1 MPNTF
6 ICIFCFSELKGN
18 MSANVV
24 MKYLLSLWRSESQSY
39 CGNVRFGLTILMF
52 LVLVNFDTGSGRLA
66 FACGSE
72 ANDELKRR
80 CFSNYSADMSSFFF
94 ANTFVWMTAGALI
107 VQWVLIT
114 VYSSKH
120 LQKIRGNTND
130 TELRKQLCRELW
142 EKSLLHVCSELALVI
157 TSLIFFFCTQKISLP
172 ETYNCT
178 VWNASK
184 ETVLICEDMHHWNK
198 SRLNYAYVI
207 TMAVL
212 VLLCIVTIFDAIHNK
227 EHFIK
232 NLLDLKYTKEKEAGI
247 IF

>member
-1 MPNTF
+1 M
-6 ICIFCFSELKGN
+6 
-18 MSANVV
+18 
-24 MKYLLSLWRSESQSY
+24 MKYLLSLWKLESQSSI
-39 CGNVRFGLTILMF
+39 GNVRFGLTIIMF
-52 LVLVNFDTGSGRLA
+52 FVLVNFDTGSGRVA

-72 ANDELKRR
+72 ANDELNRR

-107 VQWVLIT
+107 VLWVLIA

-142 EKSLLHVCSELALVI
+142 EKSLLHVCSELVLVI
-157 TSLIFFFCTQKISLP
+157 PSLIFFCCTQKISLP

-184 ETVLICEDMHHWNK
+184 KIVLTCEDMHHWNK
-198 SRLNYAYVI
+198 SRLNWAYVFM
-207 TMAVL
+207 MAGL
-212 VLLCIVTIFDAIHNK
+212 VLLCIVTIIDAMHNK

-232 NLLDLKYTKEKEAGI
+232 DLLKLKYTKEKEAGI
-247 IF
+247 IL